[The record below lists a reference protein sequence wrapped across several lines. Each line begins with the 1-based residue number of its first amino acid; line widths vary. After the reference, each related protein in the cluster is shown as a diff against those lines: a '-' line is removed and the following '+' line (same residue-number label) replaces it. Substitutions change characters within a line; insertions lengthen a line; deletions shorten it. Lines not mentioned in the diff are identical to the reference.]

1 MMDSTLSKYGR
12 SWVFHKSG
20 GNLSKETGKLKL
32 SAFFEIEGF
41 RSGIWSEE
49 GKVQDPIGPKP

>member
-1 MMDSTLSKYGR
+1 MLDSTLSKYGR

-49 GKVQDPIGPKP
+49 GKVQDPYKP